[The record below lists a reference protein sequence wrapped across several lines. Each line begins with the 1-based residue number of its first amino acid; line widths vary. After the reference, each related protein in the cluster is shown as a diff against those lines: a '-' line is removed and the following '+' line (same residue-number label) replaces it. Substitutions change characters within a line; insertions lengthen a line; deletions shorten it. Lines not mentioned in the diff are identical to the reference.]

1 MTSLQERAAQKARAE
16 EQPSPASAPQSIA
29 ATVTAPPA
37 PALDEPDMP
46 TADADIV
53 PVHTAWARVMTG
65 IREIRKSEKYSAAGT
80 NYNFRG
86 VDTVVNAFAPVL
98 REHGVLVL
106 PVQVD
111 ANYRDF
117 KNNNNK
123 IQRECTVT
131 VTWMVIGPGGDT
143 LPSTLQSAGEALDS
157 ADKGTA
163 KAQSVALRVLLLTAA
178 MVPTDSPDPDSQHVE
193 RGEAA
198 IRSAGSYVEE
208 IANPRTSVRRLLQ
221 IKHELA
227 QSGQLGQLVTNE
239 VGDDEAIG
247 AMVNRIGKERS
258 TAGAQ

>member
-1 MTSLQERAAQKARAE
+1 MSVLAENAARMARPS
-16 EQPSPASAPQSIA
+16 EQPAPGQPVPAGPA
-29 ATVTAPPA
+29 AVVEPVH
-37 PALDEPDMP
+37 DEPDMP
-46 TADADIV
+46 TADADDV
-53 PVHTAWARVMTG
+53 PVHVAWARVMTG
-65 IREIRKSEKYSAAGT
+65 VREIRKSEKYSAAGT

-98 REHGVLVL
+98 RKHGVLVL

-111 ANYRDF
+111 ASYRDF

-131 VTWMVIGPGGDT
+131 VTWMVMGPRGDT

-178 MVPTDSPDPDSQHVE
+178 MVPTDSPDPDSQYVE

-198 IRSAGSYVEE
+198 VRPAGSYVEE
-208 IANPRTSVRRLLQ
+208 ITDSRTSPGRLRQ
-221 IKHELA
+221 IHFELK
-227 QSGQLGQLVTNE
+227 STGQLG
-239 VGDDEAIG
+239 
-247 AMVNRIGKERS
+247 AMVMNETGGDERIGDMVVRIGKERTGGS
-258 TAGAQ
+258 Q

>member
-1 MTSLQERAAQKARAE
+1 MSVLAENAARMARSQEQESAGRPADPAVPTGQTAAEPMR
-16 EQPSPASAPQSIA
+16 
-29 ATVTAPPA
+29 
-37 PALDEPDMP
+37 DEPDMP
-46 TADADIV
+46 TADADDV
-53 PVHTAWARVMTG
+53 PVHVAWARVMTG
-65 IREIRKSEKYSAAGT
+65 VREIRKNEKYSAAGT

-98 REHGVLVL
+98 RKHGVLVL

-111 ANYRDF
+111 TSYRDF

-131 VTWMVIGPGGDT
+131 VTWMVMGPRGDT

-193 RGEAA
+193 RGEASV
-198 IRSAGSYVEE
+198 RSAASYVEE
-208 IANPRTSVRRLLQ
+208 VTDPRTSPGRLRQ
-221 IKHELA
+221 IHFELKKT
-227 QSGQLGQLVTNE
+227 GQLGAVVTNE
-239 VGDDEAIG
+239 VGDDEPIG
-247 AMVNRIGKERS
+247 QMVVRIGKER
-258 TAGAQ
+258 TGGGQ